1 MNSIVSPIQ
10 RLLITWLL
18 ILITGSV
25 TLSALSYVGELISIL
40 LTAALIAF
48 VLNYAVAAVRPFL
61 PRTLATVLVYLLAAL
76 IVVIL
81 ALTLSKT

>member
-1 MNSIVSPIQ
+1 MNSIFSPIQ
-10 RLLITWLL
+10 QLLITWLL

-48 VLNYAVAAVRPFL
+48 ALNYAVAAVRAFL
-61 PRTLATVLVYLLAAL
+61 PRTLAAVL
-76 IVVIL
+76 
-81 ALTLSKT
+81 